1 MVDEGANGFV
11 VSEKDVKSIAEKL
24 NVLISNHALR
34 ESMAKKSREIL
45 LQKFTTGSMVDN
57 VEKVYKNITR

>member
-1 MVDEGANGFV
+1 
-11 VSEKDVKSIAEKL
+11 VKSIAEKL